1 MAEDE
6 FVEAPRF
13 LLLIQMGLFLIVES
27 VAAFLSLGLGLYI
40 GDVLGYGATAGWALG
55 TILLVCFGVVK
66 TWSNVRFLDLEY
78 RGELDDVVLVFYFP
92 YVFPRPTLNAAVR
105 SSSEPPERN
114 GSPSNNADPRLLAG
128 VGLGLPL
135 FVLGVLSVSTNAYLV
150 FLIPVVAF
158 GALYGLRRF
167 GPEPIR
173 PPPYHV
179 GLSLTLTYSFIP
191 FGFALL
197 IVLYEA
203 ILPTLPDVFPHTVIY
218 HWSYSALHV
227 LLVPLALLTVLY
239 VTNYCLL
246 LAYDIHRARKGVL
259 PKIAHEDAETTPE
272 EPDRTSSSRL

>member
-6 FVEAPRF
+6 SVEAPSF
-13 LLLIQMGLFLIVES
+13 LLLIQMGVFLIVES
-27 VAAFLSLGLGLYI
+27 VAAFLSLGSGIYI
-40 GDVLGYGATAGWALG
+40 GNILGYGATAGWTLG

-78 RGELDDVVLVFYFP
+78 RGKLDDVVLVFYFP
-92 YVFPRPTLNAAVR
+92 YVFPKSTLNGAVR
-105 SSSEPPERN
+105 GGSEPPDRN
-114 GSPSNNADPRLLAG
+114 APLSSNADQRMLVG

-135 FVLGVLSVSTNAYLV
+135 LVLGLLSVSTNAYLV

-158 GALYGLRRF
+158 GILHGVKGF

-173 PPPYHV
+173 PRPYHV
-179 GLSLTLTYSFIP
+179 GLSLTLTYSFLP

-197 IVLYEA
+197 IVLYGA
-203 ILPTLPDVFPHTVIY
+203 ILPALPDVLPHTVMY

-227 LLVPLALLTVLY
+227 LLVPLALLSVLY

-246 LAYDIHRARKGVL
+246 LAYDTHRARKGVL
-259 PKIAHEDAETTPE
+259 PKIAREGVETTPDDSE
-272 EPDRTSSSRL
+272 GASSSS